1 MQKTQG
7 NANSRVKKGD
17 ERLYKYELEFL
28 DLAIISAIWIRSTKD
43 RKIRCLKDIR
53 SKTNGRKGVKVKI
66 WTWVSSQ
73 NNKKY
78 WKY

>member
-28 DLAIISAIWIRSTKD
+28 DLAIISAI
-43 RKIRCLKDIR
+43 
-53 SKTNGRKGVKVKI
+53 
-66 WTWVSSQ
+66 
-73 NNKKY
+73 
-78 WKY
+78 